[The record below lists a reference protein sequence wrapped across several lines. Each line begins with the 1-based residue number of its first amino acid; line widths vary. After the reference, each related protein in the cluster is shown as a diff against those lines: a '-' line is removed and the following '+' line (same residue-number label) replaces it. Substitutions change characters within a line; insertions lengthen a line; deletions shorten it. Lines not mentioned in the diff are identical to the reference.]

1 MTLPD
6 LKSTTAKRQRSLG
19 SVIGRLFL
27 FLILLLV
34 AASVAAFGVW
44 IAATSDGPL
53 KDAKVVNVPGS
64 AASGEIAGVLEREG
78 VVDNGTFA
86 SLAISA
92 MRAGLGIKLKD
103 GEHRFAADSSL
114 VDVLRTL
121 KRGRLVRYKITFP
134 EGFTTWQVLERLK
147 ANEVLVGEIASAPG
161 EGALLPDTYVFTR
174 GRTRQSI
181 IDQMQRAQT
190 ALMDKLWNNRAAG
203 LPVHTREEAVTLASI
218 VEKETGK
225 ADERALVAGVFINR
239 LKKGMRLQSDPT
251 IIYGITLGQ
260 GKLDRPIYRSDI
272 RKKTDYNTYQIDGLP
287 PTPIA
292 NPGRAA
298 IEAVLNPSATD
309 YIFFVADGTGGH
321 AFAATLKEHNAN
333 VRKWRKWVREQ
344 RKLRE
349 DEAAAQEEL
358 RSSIAGG
365 DDNDPGVQQKPEDAT
380 AANEDQAA
388 AGTGSAQRP
397 SSAQGNGTE
406 QQQPASPTANV
417 GGRTVPLPRAKP
429 ARE

>member
-6 LKSTTAKRQRSLG
+6 LKSTPPKRPRSLG
-19 SVIGRLFL
+19 SVVGRLI
-27 FLILLLV
+27 LIVFVLALLAGV
-34 AASVAAFGVW
+34 AAVGAWIVA
-44 IAATSDGPL
+44 TTDGPL
-53 KDAKVVNVPGS
+53 KEPRVVNVPGS
-64 AASGEIAGVLEREG
+64 ASAGEVADMLEREG
-78 VVDNGTFA
+78 VVESGTFA

-92 MRAGLGIKLKD
+92 MKAGFGVKLKD
-103 GEHRFAADSSL
+103 GEHKFAANSSL

-147 ANEVLVGEIASAPG
+147 ANDVLQGEIASAPG
-161 EGALLPDTYVFTR
+161 EGELLPDTYVFTR

-181 IDQMQRAQT
+181 IDQMKRAQ
-190 ALMDKLWNNRAAG
+190 ASLMEDLWTKRAAG
-203 LPVHTREEAVTLASI
+203 LPVSTHQEALTLASI

-225 ADERALVAGVFINR
+225 ADERGLVAGVFINR

-251 IIYGITLGQ
+251 IIYGITQGQ

-287 PTPIA
+287 PSPIA

-298 IEAVLNPSATD
+298 IEAVLNPVETD
-309 YIFFVADGTGGH
+309 FIFFVADGTGGH

-333 VRKWRKWVREQ
+333 VRKWRKWVRQQ

-358 RSSIAGG
+358 RSSIAGPDADG
-365 DDNDPGVQQKPEDAT
+365 DGSDVQTQDKPSAGEQSAPAPTTDEN
-380 AANEDQAA
+380 AAND
-388 AGTGSAQRP
+388 
-397 SSAQGNGTE
+397 
-406 QQQPASPTANV
+406 QPAATPKVQVN
-417 GGRTVPLPRAKP
+417 GREVPIPRAKP
-429 ARE
+429 TAN